1 MAREK
6 TLVIVFPPLTMP
18 TSPPLGVSMLKG
30 FVERE
35 LPEWRVKILD
45 LNLST
50 FDRLFGELAAGR
62 IQLDRRTFP
71 EGAEA
76 VSGLLKAASAFRG
89 KNEQD
94 FYERPDLYN
103 QYGELFLR
111 FTETFTQQI
120 GGACRACEQGGPV
133 PPLFQEYIDA
143 ILAEKPDAVGFSMI
157 FSEQLAIGALLGKIL
172 RKKNGLPVVFGGS
185 CFADTAEHFIKWYP
199 ESADVI
205 IAGEGEEA
213 LKILLGGSG
222 KKGSGPVVRSTLRAV
237 PATGPDPFF
246 PEPPTNFNDLEH
258 VPGAVFFKDG
268 VVQKVAKSF
277 PKDIDF
283 YGAPDFSDLDL
294 KRYYSPEPVVPLLLS
309 RGCYWRRCTFCVHYR
324 SAGLTYRMHTMD
336 FTIEMLKGFVAQ
348 GIRNFAFID
357 EMISPKHFTWLA
369 EGIKEAN
376 LDISYYALTKPTK
389 EFTPAILATIKASG
403 CKYLL
408 WGVESGNQRILDLMD
423 KGSKVADVAMTLKNA
438 REAGIANHVFLI
450 CGFPTET
457 EEEFGDTIKFLD
469 DNKENIYAV
478 HRGTFSLEP
487 ESPIFEEQKRF
498 GIIRSWL
505 TQDSPSGGRWG
516 YELESGMCQQRIKEV
531 FIAALPL
538 MRAFN
543 PYAQYAANFRDHAL
557 LLYGRSKLKPEARRF
572 PKVSYG
578 QKPMGSQ
585 DRNLIGN
592 IRIGT
597 ADAQAAAAVEVTEDC
612 KSGMVSMPT
621 PAPAPTA
628 QTPNGLTAEQVA
640 SFLENDPKFNRRFVV
655 SGN

>member
-6 TLVIVFPPLTMP
+6 TLVVIFPPLTMP

-45 LNLST
+45 LNLWT
-50 FDRLFGELAAGR
+50 FDRLFGELAANR
-62 IQLDRRTFP
+62 IQLDARTFP

-76 VSGLLKAASAFRG
+76 VNGLMKAAAAFRG
-89 KNEQD
+89 KNKQD

-103 QYGELFLR
+103 KYGELFLR

-120 GGACRACEQGGPV
+120 TGACRGCEQGAPV
-133 PPLFQEYIDA
+133 PPLFQEYLDA

-157 FSEQLAIGALLGKIL
+157 FSEQLAIGALLGKLI
-172 RKKNGLPVVFGGS
+172 RKQNGLPVVFGGS

-213 LKILLGGSG
+213 LKVLLS
-222 KKGSGPVVRSTLRAV
+222 
-237 PATGPDPFF
+237 D
-246 PEPPTNFNDLEH
+246 FNDLEH

-268 VVQKVAKSF
+268 QVQKVAKSF
-277 PKDIDF
+277 PKDIDH

-294 KRYYSPEPVVPLLLS
+294 KSYFSPEPVVPLLLS

-336 FTIEMLKGFVAQ
+336 FTIDMLKGFVAQ

-389 EFTPAILATIKASG
+389 EFTPAILSTIKASG

-408 WGVESGNQRILDLMD
+408 WGLESGNQRVLDLMD
-423 KGSKVADVAMTLKNA
+423 KGSKVADVALTLKNA
-438 REAGIANHVFLI
+438 HEAGIANHVFLI

-457 EEEFGDTIKFLD
+457 EEEFGDTVKFLD
-469 DNKENIYAV
+469 DNKAYIYAV

-498 GIIRSWL
+498 GIVRSWL

-516 YELESGMCQQRIKEV
+516 YEVESGMTPQRIKEV

-538 MRAFN
+538 LRAFN
-543 PYAQYAANFRDHAL
+543 PYAQYVANFRDHAL
-557 LLYGRSKLKPEARRF
+557 LLYGRSELKPEARRF
-572 PKVSYG
+572 PKVNYG
-578 QKPMGSQ
+578 QRPLGPN
-585 DRNLIGN
+585 DRALIGH
-592 IRIGT
+592 IRIGM
-597 ADAQAAAAVEVTEDC
+597 ADAQDAAKPEITDDC
-612 KSGMVSMPT
+612 KSGMVSMPA
-621 PAPAPTA
+621 PASAPTA
-628 QTPNGLTAEQVA
+628 QTPNGLTADQVE
-640 SFLENDPKFNRRFVV
+640 SFLANDPKFNRRFVV